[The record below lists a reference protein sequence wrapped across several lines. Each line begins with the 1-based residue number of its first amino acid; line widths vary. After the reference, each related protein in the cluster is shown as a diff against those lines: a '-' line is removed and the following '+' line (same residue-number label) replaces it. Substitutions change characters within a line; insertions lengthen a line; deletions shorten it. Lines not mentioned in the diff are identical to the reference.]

1 MISFR
6 KFVSMSN
13 KELAS
18 YFIRCGLKSKINTVP
33 QVGYNWKAACRLLN
47 LDPRSF
53 CFPAYIDGPVKRV
66 VVKKLHHHRCSTI
79 MMSCCNSF
87 DDVSS
92 IKIELISKLGIDI
105 GTILYLPFRNMVKIY
120 RYSSMSK
127 SQMVNSMKDLKLFY
141 GSDQSGD

>member
-6 KFVSMSN
+6 RFASMSD

-18 YFIRCGLKSKINTVP
+18 YFIKCGLKSKINTVP
-33 QVGYNWKAACRLLN
+33 QVGYNWKATCRLLD
-47 LDPRSF
+47 LDPRSLRL
-53 CFPAYIDGPVKRV
+53 PLYIDGQGGRV
-66 VVKKLHHHRCSTI
+66 VVKKLHHHRCSAI
-79 MMSCCNSF
+79 MMSCCNSC

-92 IKIELISKLGIDI
+92 IKIEIISQLGIDI
-105 GTILYLPFRNMVKIY
+105 GTILYLPFKNTVKIY
-120 RYSSMSK
+120 RFGSMSK